1 MSSSRLAAVSL
12 PRLIDLP
19 FPPAQMPGRWP
30 RMMATLRRALS
41 RIALITEMHISNRRG
56 YTWKS
61 WLLLAPL
68 SGAALVS
75 VSRTMDYRHHATDV
89 IAGALIGIFAAWFSY
104 RQFYP
109 VSRRLRAVVQ
119 LLLFPT
125 SAHSPYTPSFPASPT
140 LRPALVI
147 PNSCF
152 FSLSN
157 HTAPLSNRCL
167 GCSPTRDDIV
177 QSRGWIAS
185 YQ

>member
-1 MSSSRLAAVSL
+1 
-12 PRLIDLP
+12 
-19 FPPAQMPGRWP
+19 
-30 RMMATLRRALS
+30 MAYRRGALT
-41 RIALITEMHISNRRG
+41 RIALTTEMHISNRRG

-125 SAHSPYTPSFPASPT
+125 SPHSPYTPYFPASPT
-140 LRPALVI
+140 LRPAFVI
-147 PNSCF
+147 PTSCC
-152 FSLSN
+152 FSFVGS
-157 HTAPLSNRCL
+157 HFPLPHRHL
-167 GCSPTRDDIV
+167 GCSPTRLLVTI
-177 QSRGWIAS
+177 SSNLEAS
-185 YQ
+185 